1 MSTPTVQS
9 DVAVA
14 EAPASSLPERLGLD
28 EVLENFSPTVALL
41 LAIPALLVLYGALT
55 TPNFLTVFNM
65 KVILRAAAFV
75 GIMGI
80 GLTFVTISGN
90 FFLLSMEE
98 TAALSSI
105 AFATAISTG
114 YGLWPALAFT
124 LGLSIGA
131 GILQGIIVGLGGN
144 PIVVT
149 LGSAGIIF
157 GLASLW
163 SDNSVILMERPHPAE
178 WLGTGQVFGVPN
190 VTWAFIIFAVVAEI
204 VLRKTTF
211 GRSTYL
217 VGANKD
223 AARAAGYRPFVK
235 AVQVF
240 AVAAAA
246 GSLVGI
252 LFTAQISQGH
262 VNLFS
267 ASFGSSGSLT
277 ISAIAAVMV
286 GGTSIF
292 GGNGSALRTTLGA
305 VFIAVVDNMMVL
317 RGFESGPRILFVGLT
332 VVASVS
338 LYALIRRGDL

>member
-1 MSTPTVQS
+1 MSTPAVQREPVIEPAPS
-9 DVAVA
+9 LRERLDVSEWLEGATPVAV
-14 EAPASSLPERLGLD
+14 
-28 EVLENFSPTVALL
+28 VLV
-41 LAIPALLVLYGALT
+41 AIPALLVLYGVFT
-55 TPNFLTVFNM
+55 TPQFLTVFNF
-65 KVILRAAAFV
+65 KVILRSAAFV
-75 GIMGI
+75 GIMGL

-105 AFATAISTG
+105 AFATAISSG
-114 YGLWPALAFT
+114 QSLLGALAFT
-124 LGLSIGA
+124 LALAVGA
-131 GILQGIIVGLGGN
+131 GIIQGVIVGLGGN

-149 LGSAGIIF
+149 LGAAGIIF
-157 GLASLW
+157 GLASEW

-178 WLGTGQVFGVPN
+178 WLGTGQSLGVPN
-190 VTWAFIIFAVVAEI
+190 VTWAFLVLTIVAEI
-204 VLRKTTF
+204 VLRKTSF
-211 GRSTYL
+211 GRGVYL

-223 AARAAGYRPFVK
+223 TAHATGYRPFLK

-246 GSLVGI
+246 GSFVGI

-286 GGTSIF
+286 GGTAIF
-292 GGNGSALRTTLGA
+292 GGAGSALRTTLGA

-317 RGFESGPRILFVGLT
+317 RGYESGPRILFVGFT
-332 VVASVS
+332 VVLSVS
-338 LYALIRRGDL
+338 LYALVRRGRQ